1 MSRECL
7 IVKNKNISYLSF
19 QLKYFF
25 LFFKLNYK
33 YQCFWNWEGK
43 WFITIVTTAMSLS
56 CRWKPQTNMTNI
68 DRVKFQTFANLYP
81 WVFLFLHSLAPFC
94 CFPLSI
100 PRFMLKK
107 LHLFML
113 YTSHCILFLIT
124 YFFLPKHLPQTINLP
139 KMSVSLSE

>member
-1 MSRECL
+1 
-7 IVKNKNISYLSF
+7 
-19 QLKYFF
+19 
-25 LFFKLNYK
+25 
-33 YQCFWNWEGK
+33 
-43 WFITIVTTAMSLS
+43 
-56 CRWKPQTNMTNI
+56 MTNI

-81 WVFLFLHSLAPFC
+81 CIFLFLHSLAPFC

-124 YFFLPKHLPQTINLP
+124 YFFLPKHLPQTINLL
-139 KMSVSLSE
+139 KMFLCQNKCIISNRNNLLAILLKDCYLTSTLRVQSNCSPAMYSINSSQVNCIFVLTSRHLLPYIFNLTH